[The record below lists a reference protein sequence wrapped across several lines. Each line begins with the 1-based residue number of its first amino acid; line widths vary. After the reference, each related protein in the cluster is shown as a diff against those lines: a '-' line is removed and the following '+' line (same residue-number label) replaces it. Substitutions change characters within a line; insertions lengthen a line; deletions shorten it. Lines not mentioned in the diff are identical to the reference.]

1 VNDNP
6 RAVVTGR
13 RVALAGLII
22 AIVLTLLAIITLI
35 ALWATQP
42 VVV

>member
-1 VNDNP
+1 VNNIP
-6 RAVVTGR
+6 HAVVTGR

-22 AIVLTLLAIITLI
+22 AMVFTLLAIITLI

>member
-1 VNDNP
+1 MNDIP

-22 AIVLTLLAIITLI
+22 AVALTLLVIITLI